1 MDEMKFIPSIY
12 LAFSLN
18 KLTFLMAVR
27 KVLIS
32 KFDYDNSI
40 DGLIGETYAEIKLGM
55 VKAKSRTEGIDGHI
69 NGRSVQVKTKG
80 GKKEYKDT
88 EHYIEINPNHT
99 ELIDDLLMI
108 FIKDSKLSHVGP
120 ISLSSCTPKIQTSG
134 RLRIYLQDM
143 NNQITASKDD
153 GGNTN
158 GR

>member
-55 VKAKSRTEGIDGHI
+55 VKARSRTEGIDGHI

-99 ELIDDLLMI
+99 ELIVDLLMI
-108 FIKDSKLSHVGP
+108 FIKDGNLSHVGP
-120 ISLSSCTPKIQTSG
+120 ISLSSCTPKTQTSG